1 MLGVFGV
8 DKFINLIALPAE
20 QLLAKNINEMLANNS
35 HELIHELLDKG
46 TDRLLSMQMCEIIKE
61 HPEQIITL
69 KTCII
74 STYQKTISEQLPRI
88 LNSINISKVVEERI
102 NEMDVQ
108 EVEQLLFQIMDKELK
123 AIIWLGGLLGF
134 IMGFVMIFINK

>member
-1 MLGVFGV
+1 
-8 DKFINLIALPAE
+8 
-20 QLLAKNINEMLANNS
+20 
-35 HELIHELLDKG
+35 
-46 TDRLLSMQMCEIIKE
+46 MQMCEIIKE